1 MHKDNIHNAKQIVM
15 GRIKNPIKIFKG
27 VFALKDDPD
36 KIAKG
41 FALGSFIGMMPIPG
55 FQMVVSLTISA
66 IIRVNKKA
74 ACIGVFNTNIATGA
88 FIFAFNF
95 WLGKKILNIQ
105 TDFTLPSKLS
115 FDYMKTVFSAGADVY
130 ISLIAGGVITGI
142 ISAFIGYYLVKIA
155 FKKRSKRTKLT
166 QQL

>member
-1 MHKDNIHNAKQIVM
+1 MK
-15 GRIKNPIKIFKG
+15 RIKNPIKIFKG
-27 VFALKDDPD
+27 VFALKDNPE

-66 IIRVNKKA
+66 IIKVNKKA

-105 TDFTLPSKLS
+105 TNFTLPDRLG
-115 FDYMKTVFSAGADVY
+115 FDYVKTIFSAGADVY
-130 ISLIAGGVITGI
+130 ISLIAGGIVTGI
-142 ISAFIGYYLVKIA
+142 VSAVVGYYLVKIA
-155 FKKRSKRTKLT
+155 FNKRSKRDSITE
-166 QQL
+166 